1 MYLFKIFN
9 QEITIKIKRITLSL
23 QQQHAKISSI

>member
-1 MYLFKIFN
+1 MYLFKICN

-23 QQQHAKISSI
+23 QQQYANIAST